1 MTRDLETARA
11 VRERVRELLAAA
23 DALDRVPVPVADLVQ
38 VAGLTEPAVSILGD
52 SMIAQAPPHVRAA
65 LAGVQSKVRALLDRQ
80 SCEIHLDPSIDAP
93 GRQAFNRL
101 HEVAHHVLPWQR
113 ALVYADDDL
122 ALSRGTKLLFER
134 EANAGAA
141 DLLFGLQLLEQCA
154 ADLPVGLQAVRDL
167 AHLFNASFHAT
178 FRRYVE
184 THRHA
189 MAGIVLE
196 LSPLT
201 LQPLRYLRNE
211 VIQSAAWTL
220 KFGAEANWPL
230 VLQDPPYAFL
240 PMVLAAS
247 VGDTGVTSLRWI
259 DAHQVTTT
267 IAVAATTNRYRRFA
281 LLWRP

>member
-1 MTRDLETARA
+1 MARDLETASA
-11 VRERVRELLAAA
+11 VRERVRGLLTAA
-23 DALDRVPVPVADLVQ
+23 DALDRVPIPIADLVQ
-38 VAGLTEPAVSILGD
+38 VAGLTEPVVSILGD
-52 SMIAQAPPHVRAA
+52 SMIAQAPPHIRAA

-80 SCEIHLDPSIDAP
+80 SCEIHLDPSIEVP

-101 HEVAHHVLPWQR
+101 HEVTHHVLPWQR

-122 ALSRGTKLLFER
+122 ALSRGTKVLFER

-141 DLLFGLQLLEQCA
+141 DLLFGLELLERCA

-167 AHLFNASFHAT
+167 AHLFDASFHAT

-184 THRHA
+184 THRRA

-196 LSPLT
+196 QSPIT
-201 LQPLRYLRNE
+201 VRPLRYLRNE

-220 KFGAEANWPL
+220 EFGVEGNWPP
-230 VLQDPPYAFL
+230 VLQDPPYTFL
-240 PMVLAAS
+240 PIVHAAS
-247 VGDTGVTSLRWI
+247 VDDTRETSVRWN
-259 DAHQVTTT
+259 DVHLATKT